1 MKHYISKFEFEWLE
15 IVEPITEQDPG
26 RIAVSEEKASELSA
40 ICQNSKPLLQD
51 GDSYQF
57 IGANVSQ
64 DSEQSWGILNCR
76 VNGEHIQVRF

>member
-1 MKHYISKFEFEWLE
+1 MKHYASQIEFEWLE
-15 IVEPITEQDPG
+15 IVEAANPEDPT

-40 ICQNSKPLLQD
+40 IYQSNKPLLQD

-76 VNGEHIQVRF
+76 VNDEHIQVRF